1 VAAWFNWVSRPIFLV
16 VILAWL
22 WRLVVVT
29 WLFRGIARLDLRLA
43 PTHPDRA
50 AGIGF
55 VETLPAAFA
64 PLFLGIA
71 VVIAARWG
79 HQVMYHGLSVSSL
92 QLPAAILVAGSV
104 LICLAPLTVFV
115 GVLASL
121 KRRSLVAAGALL
133 ADYGRL
139 FEQRWM
145 QREAV
150 DDAGMLG
157 APEIGP
163 VADTV
168 GIYDAVRRMRVVP
181 VSRRSIIPI
190 ALAAALPLVPVFATQ
205 MPLKEAL
212 LKVLAPLIGL

>member
-1 VAAWFNWVSRPIFLV
+1 
-16 VILAWL
+16 
-22 WRLVVVT
+22 
-29 WLFRGIARLDLRLA
+29 
-43 PTHPDRA
+43 
-50 AGIGF
+50 
-55 VETLPAAFA
+55 
-64 PLFLGIA
+64 
-71 VVIAARWG
+71 
-79 HQVMYHGLSVSSL
+79 
-92 QLPAAILVAGSV
+92 
-104 LICLAPLTVFV
+104 
-115 GVLASL
+115 
-121 KRRSLVAAGALL
+121 LL